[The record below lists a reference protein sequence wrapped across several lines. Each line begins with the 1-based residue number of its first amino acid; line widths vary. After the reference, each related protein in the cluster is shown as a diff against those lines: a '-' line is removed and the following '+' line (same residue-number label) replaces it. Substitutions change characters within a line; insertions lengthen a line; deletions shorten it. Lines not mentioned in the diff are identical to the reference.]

1 MNVHRRKLI
10 GVLAGALCAL
20 GVAPA
25 AHAQYKQKVVV
36 YKSPTCG
43 CCNGWVDHMRASGFS
58 IESHDVADV
67 DPIKRKLGIGEKFAS
82 CHTATVGGYAIEG
95 HVPASD
101 IKRLLAER
109 PKAVGLAAPGMP
121 VGSPGMPGD
130 PQPYDVLLLT
140 SDGGSRLWKRYP

>member
-1 MNVHRRKLI
+1 MNVHRRRLL
-10 GVLAGALCAL
+10 GVLTGALFAL
-20 GVAPA
+20 GAMPA
-25 AHAQYKQKVVV
+25 LAQHKQTVVV

-43 CCNGWVDHMRASGFS
+43 CCSGWVDHMRANGFK

-67 DPIKRKLGIGEKFAS
+67 DPIKRKLGIGGQFAS

-95 HVPASD
+95 HVPAAD
-101 IKRLLAER
+101 IRRLLTER

-121 VGSPGMPGD
+121 VGSPGMPGN

-140 SDGGSRLWKRYP
+140 SDGGSRLWKRHP